1 MLFLKVFY
9 FYEKHFYENKKKNYN
24 SDFDNMLYKYKNT
37 FNINKLLKITYNFNY
52 KKNSMINKKNFSK
65 EYTYIVKKN

>member
-1 MLFLKVFY
+1 MRIR
-9 FYEKHFYENKKKNYN
+9 KNNSN

-65 EYTYIVKKN
+65 EYIYILLKKTKNKFFI

>member
-1 MLFLKVFY
+1 MRIG
-9 FYEKHFYENKKKNYN
+9 KNN
-24 SDFDNMLYKYKNT
+24 SNNVFDNMLYKYKNT

-65 EYTYIVKKN
+65 EYIYILLKKTKK

>member
-1 MLFLKVFY
+1 MRIR
-9 FYEKHFYENKKKNYN
+9 KNN
-24 SDFDNMLYKYKNT
+24 SNSNFDNMLYKYKNT

-65 EYTYIVKKN
+65 EYIYIYC

>member
-1 MLFLKVFY
+1 MRIR
-9 FYEKHFYENKKKNYN
+9 KNNSN

-52 KKNSMINKKNFSK
+52 KKNSMIKKKLFK
-65 EYTYIVKKN
+65 RIYIYC